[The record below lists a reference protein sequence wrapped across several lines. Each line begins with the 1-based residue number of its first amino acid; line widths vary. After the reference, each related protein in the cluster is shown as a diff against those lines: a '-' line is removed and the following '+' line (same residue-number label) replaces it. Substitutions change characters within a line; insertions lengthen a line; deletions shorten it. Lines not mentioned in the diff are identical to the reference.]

1 MKTTI
6 VLFTYRGEEELLPL
20 QASHLAKVLPFA
32 SVHIVDDAHAPI
44 PASLPSHLSTL
55 HPRLHYKKSFFDRGG
70 NLNGGECI
78 MGMLEAMQQAADIDQ
93 NTDGIIIKLD
103 PDTLMLRPQFILDH
117 LSKGACWYASS
128 SVDGMFSGMCYALTC
143 STLDKVKKIA
153 CRMPWEINTEER
165 SYPEDMSICSM
176 AVLASGRK
184 PHLHVNL
191 SDSNNNS
198 IIGAFDVLSHNKPEQ
213 YEVAIQA
220 ATRSYIVTVG
230 NTGISGLPRA
240 FRVKFMHDILRQ
252 FHNQQQSPT
261 Q

>member
-32 SVHIVDDAHAPI
+32 SIHIVDDAHDPI
-44 PASLPSHLSTL
+44 PASLATHLSTL

-78 MGMLEAMQQAADIDQ
+78 MGMLEAMQQAADLDQ
-93 NTDGIIIKLD
+93 NTEGIIIKLD
-103 PDTLMLRPQFILDH
+103 PDTLMLRPQFIIDH
-117 LSKGACWYASS
+117 LSKGASWYASS
-128 SVDGMFSGMCYALTC
+128 SVDGMFSGMCYALTRP
-143 STLDKVKKIA
+143 TLDKVKKIA
-153 CRMPWEINTEER
+153 LRMPWEINTEER

-176 AVLASGRK
+176 AVLASGRA

-191 SDSNNNS
+191 SAPNNNS
-198 IIGAFDVLSHNKPEQ
+198 IIGAFDVRSHDDAER
-213 YEVAIQA
+213 YEKAVKA

-230 NTGISGLPRA
+230 NTGVNGLPRA
-240 FRVKFMHDILRQ
+240 YRVKFMHDILHQ
-252 FHNQQQSPT
+252 FHNQQKSHT